1 MDRPDI
7 FRAVA
12 DPTRR
17 AILSLLSEGDLTV
30 GDVAERFDMTR
41 PAIAK
46 HLKILSDGGLIDVE
60 VRGRQ
65 RVNRL
70 NAAPL
75 RDVADWVSR
84 FEAFWDGKLARLKEE
99 VEKEND

>member
-1 MDRPDI
+1 MDSPDI
-7 FRAVA
+7 FRAIA

-17 AILSLLSEGDLTV
+17 AILSLLSEGELTV

-41 PAIAK
+41 PAVAK
-46 HLKILSDGGLIDVE
+46 HLKVLSDGGLIAVE
-60 VRGRQ
+60 ARGRE

-75 RDVADWVSR
+75 KQVADWVSR
-84 FEAFWDGKLARLKEE
+84 FDAFWDVKLDALKQE
-99 VEKEND
+99 VETDDE